1 MTTNASATNYTDSTV
16 VHVLMSEEY
25 FARMWLHVLLLLVV
39 MVVGVPGNSMVIAV
53 FFKSQRRKRYNST
66 QLLVLA
72 LAITDLSVCTLLVPF
87 DLHRLRYFFSLQ
99 VCQVVFSLWVVFSF
113 HAGMSHV
120 FLPRPSQT
128 SPCACC
134 SSSSTCTG

>member
-53 FFKSQRRKRYNST
+53 FFRSQRRKRYNST

-99 VCQVVFSLWVVFSF
+99 VCQVVFSLRMFFSLQVY
-113 HAGMSHV
+113 HM
-120 FLPRPSQT
+120 
-128 SPCACC
+128 C
-134 SSSSTCTG
+134 SCPAITDFSVCMLLVLFD